1 MNEGLTASEA
11 RFHEMPL
18 VLFSALMVFGCG
30 AGAAHLV
37 FTAAGVASLRPP
49 PSLPSLITVLLAT
62 GLIVSLAHL
71 GRPQGIFD
79 TFRRVGRSRL
89 SNEVILAGFALIGSS
104 LSSVLPPAHSFFAP
118 VWVLTLVACVSVL
131 LSLGGIYRLPGRP
144 GWGGPVAL
152 QPFTA
157 GLVFGGVLWAASVAE
172 PWPVSYAGLMAVV
185 LFLDLAITL
194 WRGVVLHL
202 AEAVPDHAGFFRLR
216 NMFLPLRLALVDLLP
231 ALLLIGGS
239 WRVAV
244 VSVVIGVFLDRT
256 LFYGL
261 GAKRNTEAEVARVE
275 KILAGG

>member
-1 MNEGLTASEA
+1 MNEGLTASQA

-37 FTAAGVASLRPP
+37 FAATGVASLRPP

-89 SNEVILAGFALIGSS
+89 SNEVIFAGLALIGSS
-104 LSSVLPPAHSFFAP
+104 LSSVLAPASSYFAP
-118 VWVLTLVACVSVL
+118 VWIVTLAACVAVL
-131 LSLGGIYRLPGRP
+131 LSLGSVYRLPGRP
-144 GWGGPVAL
+144 GWGGPVAV
-152 QPFTA
+152 QPLTA
-157 GLVFGGVLWAASVAE
+157 GLVFGGVLWGASVAE
-172 PWPVSYAGLMAVV
+172 PWPTSYAGMMAVV

-194 WRGVVLHL
+194 WRWVALHL
-202 AEAVPDHAGFFRLR
+202 AEAIPEHAGFFRLR
-216 NMFLPLRLALVDLLP
+216 NVFFPLRLALVDLLP
-231 ALLLIGGS
+231 ALLVIGGA

-244 VSVVIGVFLDRT
+244 LSVVIGLFLDRT

-275 KILAGG
+275 RILAGG